1 MKTLAR
7 PIAIRTMGPILV
19 LSIAGVAGCSSSTS
33 GTATPPLDARPSPVA
48 LVPSTAP
55 SAPAS
60 VSPSDVASE
69 APSTTPGPTAV
80 PTSIDPCKLVTPA
93 EVSALTGTT
102 FSAGEVSTE
111 DNHRICSYGQEGM
124 VFEVLVSV
132 APDAAT
138 AKQQEP
144 AFKADLE
151 KGVAQAGLKDTKLT
165 EMPDFEP
172 GVDAAV
178 VSGSVSAGGQKLKG
192 IALYALKG
200 AVLVA
205 LSDIALGGSVPTSAE
220 MQDQARV
227 TLGRLP

>member
-1 MKTLAR
+1 MTLAR
-7 PIAIRTMGPILV
+7 PLAIRAVGPILV

-48 LVPSTAP
+48 VLPSTAP

-60 VSPSDVASE
+60 ASVAPSDAAS
-69 APSTTPGPTAV
+69 APPASAGPTAA
-80 PTSIDPCKLVTPA
+80 PTSIDPCELVTA
-93 EVSALTGTT
+93 EEVSKLTGTT
-102 FSAGEVSTE
+102 FSKGEESTE
-111 DNHRICSYGQEGM
+111 DNHKICSYGQEGM

-138 AKQQEP
+138 AKAQEP

-151 KGVAQAGLKDTKLT
+151 KGAAQAGLKDMKLT